1 MGDSQRYKY
10 NTLIRKPSKAVA
22 WFVKILEVLP
32 QKGPRH
38 KSHWVAD
45 WPAQP
50 RWHQKPPKN
59 VRPSEKNVQQSEK
72 ECLVIGEKC
81 RDSAKCQE
89 ATEGYNWLPQMEHL
103 SFLHWIRMKMRT
115 RVFSEAS
122 LQSPIRQVLA
132 TPNRCQRPPCSN
144 LSFQWVNPWLNIS
157 IRGWRTKSVI
167 ILNHALWLSFWLGN
181 FVRQ

>member
-1 MGDSQRYKY
+1 MLFYLIWE
-10 NTLIRKPSKAVA
+10 NTWGLA
-22 WFVKILEVLP
+22 

-45 WPAQP
+45 WPAQL

-89 ATEGYNWLPQMEHL
+89 AAEGYNWLPQMEHL
-103 SFLHWIRMKMRT
+103 SFLHRMKMRT

-122 LQSPIRQVLA
+122 LQSPIRQVLP
-132 TPNRCQRPPCSN
+132 TPTRCQRPHVPIFPFSG
-144 LSFQWVNPWLNIS
+144 S
-157 IRGWRTKSVI
+157 T
-167 ILNHALWLSFWLGN
+167 LGLTSPSE
-181 FVRQ
+181 VDEKKVW